1 MIAYSDFALEDA
13 ALVSHPPVQPLAGPH
28 GEGHSILGP
37 NAQGAFL
44 KSLQLFGNVRLA
56 CRAAGVSAQTAY
68 RVRRRSALFAQLWDA
83 ALVAAR
89 AHAEATLADRAING
103 VEEPVFYHGEEIAR
117 RRRYSDRLL
126 LAHLARLD
134 RMEAREDVSALL
146 PLLDDAIAA
155 LDEGADLSEVL
166 ERAAPAAGVGQ
177 GSEAAVQGPENKP
190 QDSVPSVP
198 SCRKPPSSSEAVGQT
213 ETPKPCE
220 ECGGQCADPDAQLT
234 EADCQWL
241 GNRLDRMDA
250 ARPEDAPTPYDLARE
265 GEGADSGAIEAAQ
278 LAAFEAGVA
287 EWWLVIGFDELVESL
302 CETGFNDSAEVD
314 MLPVPQGERDH
325 ELEDGYWETDERLW
339 PRARRRRGARHG
351 GGSGAGR

>member
-1 MIAYSDFALEDA
+1 MISYSDFALEDA
-13 ALVSHPPVQPLAGPH
+13 ALASSHPPVQPLAGPH

-166 ERAAPAAGVGQ
+166 ERAAPAAG
-177 GSEAAVQGPENKP
+177 AACGGEVAAQGPENKP

-198 SCRKPPSSSEAVGQT
+198 SCRVSHWT
-213 ETPKPCE
+213 PCE
-220 ECGGQCADPDAQLT
+220 ECGGQCADPDAELT

-250 ARPEDAPTPYDLARE
+250 ARPDDAPTPYDLARE
-265 GEGADSGAIEAAQ
+265 GEGENSGAIEAAQ

-287 EWWLVIGFDELVESL
+287 EWWLVTGFDELVESL
-302 CETGFNDSAEVD
+302 CETGFNDSAEGD
-314 MLPVPQGERDH
+314 MLPLPQGERDH